1 MKISNNQVDSFIANG
16 AKAVEAAL
24 VYGPDVGL
32 VRERAKTLAKNIV
45 SDLNDPFNVSTLS
58 GSTILED
65 PAMLSDHLNALSMT
79 SDKRLVLVSDA
90 SDRIAD
96 IVESSLSLGNLA
108 AFLILKAGDLKPRS
122 KLRSLAETSNSI
134 AALACYSDDNQSIAR
149 LIDDIF
155 SFDKIGCDLEARSYL
170 EQNLGNDRGIS
181 RSELKK
187 LAIFAGP
194 NGQLGLED
202 IATLIGDNTTITLS
216 DIAFSATDGSAA
228 ETDRYLS
235 RCVSEDIPSIAILR
249 AVSNHLLRLQLTV
262 KKIANGEPQNQ
273 AVNALRP
280 PVFFK
285 TRDRFIRQLNRWRDR
300 QISKGLS
307 LLIIAEQECK
317 KAGSPDLAICG
328 RTLHQIAAL
337 ARQGCRR

>member
-155 SFDKIGCDLEARSYL
+155 SFDKIGCDREARSYL
-170 EQNLGNDRGIS
+170 EQNLGNDRGI
-181 RSELKK
+181 
-187 LAIFAGP
+187 
-194 NGQLGLED
+194 
-202 IATLIGDNTTITLS
+202 
-216 DIAFSATDGSAA
+216 
-228 ETDRYLS
+228 
-235 RCVSEDIPSIAILR
+235 
-249 AVSNHLLRLQLTV
+249 
-262 KKIANGEPQNQ
+262 
-273 AVNALRP
+273 
-280 PVFFK
+280 
-285 TRDRFIRQLNRWRDR
+285 
-300 QISKGLS
+300 
-307 LLIIAEQECK
+307 
-317 KAGSPDLAICG
+317 
-328 RTLHQIAAL
+328 
-337 ARQGCRR
+337 